1 MILSGLQKST
11 LIDYPGKIACVV
23 FTAGCNLRCGFCH
36 NPEMVIPS
44 QILANQDTHIS
55 EKVFFNFLDR
65 RRGLLDGVS
74 ICGGEPTIH
83 PDLPDFCLRIKKKW
97 FLVKLDTN
105 GQNPDMIARLI
116 RENLVD
122 YFAMDI
128 KHTWEWY
135 SSLVGVS
142 VDQEK
147 YIKSIDLIISQAKDY
162 EFRSTVIEGVHTE
175 SDIREMTSYIKE
187 AKKYYL
193 QNYRDS
199 ITLDPSFVWRSFHE
213 NYLKKFQEI
222 AMESVKE
229 CKIRT

>member
-1 MILSGLQKST
+1 
-11 LIDYPGKIACVV
+11 
-23 FTAGCNLRCGFCH
+23 
-36 NPEMVIPS
+36 
-44 QILANQDTHIS
+44 
-55 EKVFFNFLDR
+55 
-65 RRGLLDGVS
+65 
-74 ICGGEPTIH
+74 
-83 PDLPDFCLRIKKKW
+83 
-97 FLVKLDTN
+97 
-105 GQNPDMIARLI
+105 MIARLI

-128 KHTWEWY
+128 KHTWERY

-199 ITLDPSFVWRSFHE
+199 ITLDPSFV
-213 NYLKKFQEI
+213 
-222 AMESVKE
+222 
-229 CKIRT
+229 

>member
-44 QILANQDTHIS
+44 QIQANQDAHIS

-83 PDLPDFCLRIKKKW
+83 PDLPDFCQRIKKKG

-105 GQNPDMIARLI
+105 GKNPDMIARLI

-128 KHTWEWY
+128 KHTWEGY
-135 SSLVGVS
+135 PSLVGVS
-142 VDQEK
+142 FEKEK
-147 YIKSIDLIISQAKDY
+147 YEKSIKLIINQAKDY

-175 SDIREMTSYIKE
+175 NDIREMASYIAG
-187 AKKYYL
+187 AKKYYI

-199 ITLDPSFVWRSFHE
+199 ITLDPSFIGHSFHE

-222 AMESVKE
+222 ALESVKE
-229 CKIRT
+229 CKIRL